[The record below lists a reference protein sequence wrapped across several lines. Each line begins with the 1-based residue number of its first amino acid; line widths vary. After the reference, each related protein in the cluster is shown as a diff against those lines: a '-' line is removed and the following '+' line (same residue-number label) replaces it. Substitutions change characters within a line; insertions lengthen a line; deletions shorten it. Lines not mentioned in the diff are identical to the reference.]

1 MPLWVAF
8 PRGFVQ
14 TFLLKALGGED
25 VYCEMRKQLIGDDSF
40 VSLYENEI
48 DIPLRST
55 ETVTKYIEH

>member
-1 MPLWVAF
+1 MPSWVAC
-8 PRGFVQ
+8 PCGFVQ
-14 TFLLKALGGED
+14 NFLLKALGGED

-55 ETVTKYIEH
+55 ELPNNIEH